1 MGTIDNLHFSVKFDI
16 FPINDRVLRKQS
28 QKRDEINMP
37 ERVNKRP
44 TTAKEALKLVKMG
57 EAGCCSIEHTD
68 PFTDATVDYATI
80 YGRRKFIFFG
90 RRTIKKYVILS
101 EYRPYTGT
109 AVVSGTLRGG
119 LTDKPVYEEDVG
131 LAWPRPRT

>member
-1 MGTIDNLHFSVKFDI
+1 MSKEKL
-16 FPINDRVLRKQS
+16 
-28 QKRDEINMP
+28 
-37 ERVNKRP
+37 

-57 EAGCCSIEHTD
+57 EAGYCSIEHTD

-80 YGRRKFIFFG
+80 YGRRKFIFLG

-131 LAWPRPRT
+131 LAWPRPRTRNISEDEGRA

>member
-1 MGTIDNLHFSVKFDI
+1 MSNETG
-16 FPINDRVLRKQS
+16 R
-28 QKRDEINMP
+28 E
-37 ERVNKRP
+37 P

-57 EAGCCSIEHTD
+57 EAGYCSIEHTD

-90 RRTIKKYVILS
+90 RRTIEEYVILS
-101 EYRPYTGT
+101 EYRPGTGT